1 MSSSSCSK
9 YSWFVLYITSC
20 HETFANAIFPHLLS
34 SSEVCKKFG
43 KQHECQYVKNEKK
56 NKWSKMWHE
65 YLYNST
71 VMMLL
76 SVSKE
81 TELILYAT
89 PYTNTLLT
97 KLFRIDKH
105 SLMNVKCIFKW
116 LFYKR
121 YCHSKFIFL
130 SDFLYVKSTWWN
142 QYKHNIFYY
151 FFQNITYKW
160 K

>member
-1 MSSSSCSK
+1 
-9 YSWFVLYITSC
+9 
-20 HETFANAIFPHLLS
+20 
-34 SSEVCKKFG
+34 
-43 KQHECQYVKNEKK
+43 
-56 NKWSKMWHE
+56 
-65 YLYNST
+65 
-71 VMMLL
+71 MLL

-81 TELILYAT
+81 TELILYAA

-130 SDFLYVKSTWWN
+130 CDFLYVMFLPHDDFKTLKFDS
-142 QYKHNIFYY
+142 HFFIFYRERKRIVVPNVTQDLRIEMVLSST
-151 FFQNITYKW
+151 QN
-160 K
+160 